1 MGGLPLRKKV
11 GGTGGKNLHYPSHIQ
26 LIRAN
31 FYQVPPHSLL
41 RKGIGVLGGGHTNI
55 SGAYK
60 YINIF
65 VWGHTKFRGIQIFHD
80 TGRPKKLAHRP
91 LSGPGGQN
99 PKILK
104 KPGVTPN

>member
-1 MGGLPLRKKV
+1 ME

-26 LIRAN
+26 LLIRAN

-41 RKGIGVLGGGHTNI
+41 RKGIGDLGGGHPNI

-65 VWGHTKFRGIQIFHD
+65 VWGGHTNILIYLNGGIQIY
-80 TGRPKKLAHRP
+80 
-91 LSGPGGQN
+91 
-99 PKILK
+99 
-104 KPGVTPN
+104 